1 MGVSIYYTA
10 RRTTPATQ
18 QDQKRCDEIAQRY
31 DEQYPYGE
39 LYEGFCIYDWES
51 LQEDNDE
58 TVILQGATKLPLDD
72 IELFQDTLE
81 WWLDCLA
88 ELKDILPDAQWE
100 VNLDDVYFEWSE
112 DEHCFLPQGD

>member
-1 MGVSIYYTA
+1 MTGNRSKKIMM
-10 RRTTPATQ
+10 
-18 QDQKRCDEIAQRY
+18 
-31 DEQYPYGE
+31 
-39 LYEGFCIYDWES
+39 
-51 LQEDNDE
+51 
-58 TVILQGATKLPLDD
+58 KLLLDD
-72 IELFQDTLE
+72 IALFQDTLE